1 MVRVESLDFGY
12 VKSAPL
18 TLHDVNLNLEAG
30 AMLTILGQNG
40 AGKST
45 LLNLISG
52 TLTPLRG
59 QISID
64 GKDMASLSA
73 KGRAEIIGY
82 VSQSEVCEYDYSVF
96 EYVLMG
102 RTAHIGIFSQP
113 SENDYKLAQRYMK
126 MLEIWHLKDKIITRL
141 SGGQRQMASIAR
153 AHLGVRLC
161 QPIQIPPCHKR
172 AFKKRLHRSFSHA
185 QSRLRAAFR
194 RIRRA
199 RKRRRRSRI
208 RQGRADH
215 KKRNFKQAIRSK
227 ARRQLQRKG
236 RQGVLLDVSI
246 LVFTSRTSKARPCE
260 RECKHSLHPPKVSEI
275 LLRKIL
281 KFIGLTSWRHNSS
294 LIIEAS
300 KF

>member
-18 TLHDVNLNLEAG
+18 TLRDVNLNLEAG

-59 QISID
+59 KISID
-64 GKDMASLSA
+64 GKDMASLGA

-153 AHLGVRLC
+153 ALC
-161 QPIQIPPCHKR
+161 SEPKIVIFDEPTSALDFANQYK
-172 AFKKRLHRSFSHA
+172 F
-185 QSRLRAAFR
+185 LRATKELLKNGYTVVLATHNPDFALLLGGYVALVKGGGEVAYGKAEQ
-194 RIRRA
+194 II
-199 RKRRRRSRI
+199 KSEI
-208 RQGRADH
+208 L
-215 KKRNFKQAIRSK
+215 SK
-227 ARRQLQRKG
+227 LYDLK
-236 RQGVLLDVSI
+236 LDVSYN
-246 LVFTSRTSKARPCE
+246 E
-260 RECKHSLHPPKVSEI
+260 KVG
-275 LLRKIL
+275 RVCC
-281 KFIGLTSWRHNSS
+281 LTYP
-294 LIIEAS
+294 
-300 KF
+300 F

>member
-18 TLHDVNLNLEAG
+18 TLHDVNFNLEAG

-52 TLTPLRG
+52 TLEPLRG
-59 QISID
+59 KISID

-113 SENDYKLAQRYMK
+113 SENDYRLAQRYME
-126 MLEIWHLKDKIITRL
+126 MLEIWHLKDEIVFNL
-141 SGGQRQMASIAR
+141 SGGEKKLVALAGILVAEPKILLLDEPTTALDADMQRRIAAILKSLDVTQIIVSHDKEFISDVASIMY
-153 AHLGVRLC
+153 RLT
-161 QPIQIPPCHKR
+161 KNG
-172 AFKKRLHRSFSHA
+172 LE
-185 QSRLRAAFR
+185 
-194 RIRRA
+194 
-199 RKRRRRSRI
+199 
-208 RQGRADH
+208 
-215 KKRNFKQAIRSK
+215 
-227 ARRQLQRKG
+227 
-236 RQGVLLDVSI
+236 SI
-246 LVFTSRTSKARPCE
+246 
-260 RECKHSLHPPKVSEI
+260 
-275 LLRKIL
+275 
-281 KFIGLTSWRHNSS
+281 
-294 LIIEAS
+294 
-300 KF
+300 

>member
-18 TLHDVNLNLEAG
+18 TLHDVNLHLEAG

-52 TLTPLRG
+52 TLEPLRG
-59 QISID
+59 KIFVG
-64 GKDMASLSA
+64 GKDMESLSA

-82 VSQSEVCEYDYSVF
+82 LSQSEVCEYDYSVF

-113 SENDYKLAQRYMK
+113 SESDYKLAQRYMK

-153 AHLGVRLC
+153 ALCSEPTIVIFDEPTSALDPEMIGEVLSIMKEVAKEGITMLVVTHEMGFARNVANRIFFMEGGKIAVDDTPKNVFENPQNPRL
-161 QPIQIPPCHKR
+161 KE
-172 AFKKRLHRSFSHA
+172 FL
-185 QSRLRAAFR
+185 
-194 RIRRA
+194 
-199 RKRRRRSRI
+199 
-208 RQGRADH
+208 
-215 KKRNFKQAIRSK
+215 N
-227 ARRQLQRKG
+227 
-236 RQGVLLDVSI
+236 
-246 LVFTSRTSKARPCE
+246 
-260 RECKHSLHPPKVSEI
+260 
-275 LLRKIL
+275 KIL
-281 KFIGLTSWRHNSS
+281 NH
-294 LIIEAS
+294 
-300 KF
+300 